1 MFNAKSRRFGMGDDR
16 TAALFSGPE
25 LRGAN
30 SLAAF
35 VRRTRPDAV
44 AGHGFGDLA
53 ALVAADALDLRVAI
67 ELAHMRDELVA
78 DANGDVEGGLLAVL
92 DIDADSCARKL
103 CALSGAR
110 IARYDSPSRVVL
122 AGSKDEL
129 RFARQAAAELYVTVD
144 DVPAPGAL
152 HSSAM
157 ASAAR
162 RFNLVLTE
170 VGFRPPAITVYSA
183 VTGEP
188 MFCPIEE
195 LSRSL
200 EAPVLWTKTIL
211 ALGAAGTTRY
221 VEADSDRALGD
232 LVLESLSGP
241 QVAVVTSHLVSAGAT
256 LPAG

>member
-92 DIDADSCARKL
+92 DID
-103 CALSGAR
+103 AR